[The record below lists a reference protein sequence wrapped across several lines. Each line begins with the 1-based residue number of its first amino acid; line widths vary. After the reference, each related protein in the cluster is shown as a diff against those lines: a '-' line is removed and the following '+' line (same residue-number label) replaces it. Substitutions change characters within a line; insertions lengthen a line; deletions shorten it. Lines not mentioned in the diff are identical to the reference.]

1 MSIFNYTQSGGIIPA
16 CAGNRVKTT
25 LYCCL
30 IGDHPRVCG
39 EQCLRPRSSY
49 IAPGSS
55 PRVRGTDGDE
65 VEYEDTKWIIPACAG
80 NSFCAVNCNV
90 WYKGSSPRV
99 RGTVRGAFEK
109 WLVGGII
116 PACAGNRIKSRGRD
130 PLPGDHPRVCGEQG
144 LDMKKLNT
152 LVGSS
157 PRVRGTAQC
166 NNLATRCVGIIPAC
180 AGNSVFC

>member
-116 PACAGNRIKSRGRD
+116 PACAGNSAALKRLKLIGW
-130 PLPGDHPRVCGEQG
+130 DHPRVCGEQTRRKA
-144 LDMKKLNT
+144 MQAMT
-152 LVGSS
+152 SGSS
-157 PRVRGTAQC
+157 PRVRGTGR
-166 NNLATRCVGIIPAC
+166 LG
-180 AGNSVFC
+180 